1 MSREQAEAAGLEREN
16 RATLGAGLFTSG
28 VWDMLSIVVPLYGA
42 AVGLGVA
49 EIGLVVAARSV
60 LPTALSIHGG
70 ILMDQL
76 GTRRVLLWLA
86 VACAA
91 LPLLYPASGWFAM
104 LVTLQLLLGLANS
117 LSMAAAQ
124 TWSLQASH
132 GDMAMLARFSIVSR
146 IGTFLGPVI
155 VGAAWDL
162 FGAWAAFACVSLC
175 GAGILASAVYAAPG
189 GAGGSQQAKTPPV
202 RGAEA
207 LRALVPRWADHKEA
221 IALAAIPAVAFVLA
235 ASFLRNAPG
244 SIQASLYVVYLHDIG
259 MTGTIIGALVAI
271 SELFGVFG
279 SMVAAPLER
288 AMRGDQLL
296 IACIAGS
303 IAAIAITP
311 LVGHFLLLL
320 VVASVV
326 RGIAQG
332 ISQPLMYSIL
342 GRAAPSTR
350 HGASVGLRAAVVRF
364 ASIVTPAVMGIIA
377 ETWGIEASFY
387 GVGAVLLL
395 ASAALVV
402 ASRGLKFQ

>member
-1 MSREQAEAAGLEREN
+1 MSREQGEAVAEREN
-16 RATLGAGLFTSG
+16 RAALGAGLFTSG
-28 VWDMLSIVVPLYGA
+28 VWDMLSIVVPHYAA

-70 ILMDQL
+70 ILMDQF
-76 GTRRVLLWLA
+76 GIRRVLLWLA
-86 VACAA
+86 MACAA

-104 LVTLQLLLGLANS
+104 LVTLQLLLGLATS
-117 LSMAAAQ
+117 LGMAAAQ
-124 TWSLQASH
+124 TWNLQASH

-146 IGTFLGPVI
+146 IGTFLGPVV
-155 VGAAWDL
+155 VGATWDL
-162 FGAWAAFACVSLC
+162 FGAWAAFACVSLS
-175 GAGILASAVYAAPG
+175 GAGIVASAVYAAPG
-189 GAGGSQQAKTPPV
+189 GASGFQQVSAPPI
-202 RGAEA
+202 RGADA
-207 LRALVPRWADHKEA
+207 IRALVPRWADHKQA

-244 SIQASLYVVYLHDIG
+244 SIQASLYVVYLADIG

-279 SMVAAPLER
+279 SMMAASLER
-288 AMRGDQLL
+288 VMRGDRLL
-296 IACIAGS
+296 IACIASS
-303 IAAIAITP
+303 IAAIAVTP
-311 LVGHFLLLL
+311 LVGHVLLLL
-320 VVASVV
+320 VVASIV

-350 HGASVGLRAAVVRF
+350 HGASVGLRAAVVRL

-377 ETWGIEASFY
+377 EIWSIETSFY
-387 GVGAVLLL
+387 VVGTVLLL
-395 ASAALVV
+395 ACAALVV
-402 ASRGLKFQ
+402 ASRGLALKG